1 MFLKKNILLILLFC
15 LGKIF
20 AQPPSYAYW
29 QPVVIQPY
37 AIQQLF
43 PDTITL
49 TEKQI
54 YSDKGVVTLKEY
66 SSTDKINH
74 QFYAVYARTFSTK
87 KEAKSVLK
95 DEIKRYAIQYGM
107 YPSEVT
113 QKDSTEQ
120 SFTQIE
126 LLTNKQKIVVQFRE
140 LNKVLYV
147 QRVEQN
153 LADFSNKDAQYFFKG
168 FSTSSVEKPIAQP
181 SITTPVFVNE
191 NVKTETQNFIIY
203 FPVSPEYI
211 RHYIKNDSG
220 KDYTVE
226 SYVTNDNKSG
236 LGYQLIIRT
245 YDKQMTQPETWL
257 KNAVSAFTT
266 EHKISTVSENALQ
279 TANTTFSKEYIFQT
293 KKQAYKIRYLLSGNT
308 LYQLCISGKMKTIN
322 KKNNTAFFEQFSL
335 KNKQ

>member
-1 MFLKKNILLILLFC
+1 MLLFY

-20 AQPPSYAYW
+20 AQPLSYAHW

-66 SSTDKINH
+66 ISTDKINH
-74 QFYAVYARTFSTK
+74 QFYAVYARAFSTK

-113 QKDSTEQ
+113 QKDSTGQ
-120 SFTQIE
+120 LFTQIE

-153 LADFSNKDAQYFFKG
+153 LAEFSVNDAQHFFMG
-168 FSTSSVEKPIAQP
+168 YRFSSVEKPIAQP
-181 SITTPVFVNE
+181 SNTTPVIVNE

-203 FPVSPEYI
+203 FPTSPEYK
-211 RHYIKNDSG
+211 RYFIKNDSG

-226 SYVTNDNKSG
+226 SYLAKDNKSG

-245 YDKQMTQPETWL
+245 YDKQMTQPEMWL
-257 KNAVSAFTT
+257 ANEVAAFTK
-266 EHKISTVSENALQ
+266 ENNISTVSENALQ
-279 TANTTFSKEYIFQT
+279 TANTTFSKEYVFQT

-322 KKNNTAFFEQFSL
+322 KKNNTAFFEHFSL

>member
-1 MFLKKNILLILLFC
+1 MFLKKNIFLMLLFC

-20 AQPPSYAYW
+20 AQSVNYTQWTPIA
-29 QPVVIQPY
+29 IQPY

-74 QFYAVYARTFSTK
+74 QFYAVYARAFSTK
-87 KEAKSVLK
+87 KEAKSILN
-95 DEIKRYAIQYGM
+95 DEIKRYAIQYGV

-113 QKDSTEQ
+113 QKDSTGQ
-120 SFTQIE
+120 SYTQIE
-126 LLTNKQKIVVQFRE
+126 LLTNKQKIVMQFRE
-140 LNKVLYV
+140 LNKALYV

-153 LADFSNKDAQYFFKG
+153 LADFSNKDAQYFFMG
-168 FSTSSVEKPIAQP
+168 FSISSVEKPIAQL
-181 SITTPVFVNE
+181 SNTTPVIVND
-191 NVKTETQNFIIY
+191 NIKTETQNFIIY
-203 FPVSPEYI
+203 FPASPEYK
-211 RHYIKNDSG
+211 RYFIKNDSG

-226 SYVTNDNKSG
+226 SYLAKDNKSG

-245 YDKQMTQPETWL
+245 YDKQMTQPEMWL
-257 KNAVSAFTT
+257 ANEVAAFTK
-266 EHKISTVSENALQ
+266 ENNISTVSENALQ
-279 TANTTFSKEYIFQT
+279 TANTTFSKEYVFQT
-293 KKQAYKIRYLLSGNT
+293 KKKAYKIRYLLSGNT

-322 KKNNTAFFEQFSL
+322 KKNNTAFFESFVL
-335 KNKQ
+335 KK